1 MLSSST
7 APETLLLP
15 PVARGFELEDVME
28 VGREREGE
36 MEGDDEGDD
45 EGGGD
50 EEG

>member
-1 MLSSST
+1 M
-7 APETLLLP
+7 LLLP
-15 PVARGFELEDVME
+15 PVARGFEPEDVRE